1 MLVPYNGGV
10 GEGGSFDEC
19 VDDFLVWQFK
29 WMKTSD
35 QFSIPEQSLFMV
47 QKLVTGLISNP
58 WMNSV
63 LLTIAKVQASAT
75 LILGRTF
82 LWCGLF
88 CTVPSVSKGFIG
100 ALDLVGIQSRASF
113 C

>member
-1 MLVPYNGGV
+1 
-10 GEGGSFDEC
+10 
-19 VDDFLVWQFK
+19 
-29 WMKTSD
+29 MKTSD

-88 CTVPSVSKGFIG
+88 CTVPSVSKGFYRCTRSYLWVFRAELPSANVSD
-100 ALDLVGIQSRASF
+100 ALYQWNVN
-113 C
+113 